1 MTSIF
6 TSTNLFL
13 SLLPSIIHNRLKLEV
28 NFGFSCIHAALPTVC
43 SKRTATI
50 QHSVFFPSLVIH
62 LISMN

>member
-13 SLLPSIIHNRLKLEV
+13 SLLPSVIHNLPKLEV
-28 NFGFSCIHAALPTVC
+28 NFGFSCIHAAFPTVC

-50 QHSVFFPSLVIH
+50 QQSVFFPSLVIH